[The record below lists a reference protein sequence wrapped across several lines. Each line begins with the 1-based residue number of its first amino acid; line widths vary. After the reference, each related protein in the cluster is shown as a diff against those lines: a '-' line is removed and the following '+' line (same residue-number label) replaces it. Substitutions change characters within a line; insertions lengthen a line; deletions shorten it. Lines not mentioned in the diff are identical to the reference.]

1 MVLNNKE
8 QKLKNN
14 KLLLLLMK
22 LLEVTALL
30 PVDSELKVLLM
41 LLKEKLKL
49 LPFKTLNNNFLMI
62 CLLMNLLSKS

>member
-8 QKLKNN
+8 QKMKNN